1 MEVTGMDGII
11 TGDGIF
17 GTEIWVTGAVSILSG
32 CISFSS
38 SVGRS
43 KIFCAIAYVIY
54 QTIAIFSPNS
64 NHHFLKYSVGVSG

>member
-64 NHHFLKYSVGVSG
+64 NHHF